1 IPGTTSAPTMAEV
14 DPPDSD
20 LTRELFGRVYQELH
34 AVARHCLRGER
45 RDHTLLATALVHEAF
60 LRLAAADAPAWQDS
74 GHLLALASRAIRRV
88 LVNHARSRR
97 AQRRGGGKS
106 ADLLPALEAK
116 GDAGFASI
124 DVIEL
129 TEALDELERLDARQA
144 RIVELRFVGGLDND
158 AIARILGISLRS
170 VEGEWRLSRAWLR
183 RRLAREEL
191 P

>member
-1 IPGTTSAPTMAEV
+1 MAEL
-14 DPPDSD
+14 DPPDRD
-20 LTRELFGRVYQELH
+20 PTNALFGRVYQELH

-45 RDHTLLATALVHEAF
+45 RDHTLQATALVHEAF
-60 LRLAAADAPAWQDS
+60 LRLAATDRKSWQDS

-106 ADLLPALEAK
+106 PEPAPAVEATGEPGLAPVDVLELAD
-116 GDAGFASI
+116 
-124 DVIEL
+124 
-129 TEALDELERLDARQA
+129 ALDELEQLDARQA
-144 RIVELRFVGGLDND
+144 QIVELRFFGGLGN
-158 AIARILGISLRS
+158 AEIARVLGVSLRT

-183 RRLAREEL
+183 RRLSREDQ